1 VNVFDRLTT
10 QLSSVETKIEE
21 KHQAMFLLTLLPPS
35 YNTLVGT
42 ETLKVKMLKNFV
54 GAFVVNFDS
63 RRGRSGSRGK
73 NDREKSISKSRPR
86 KDIKKLKAELEV
98 K

>member
-1 VNVFDRLTT
+1 MNVFDRLTT

-42 ETLKVKMLKNFV
+42 ETLKVKMLKQFCWRQRR
-54 GAFVVNFDS
+54 S
-63 RRGRSGSRGK
+63 RRQQ
-73 NDREKSISKSRPR
+73 IFQ
-86 KDIKKLKAELEV
+86 KLGHLW
-98 K
+98 